1 MIKIKLREIVED
13 TTTKKGK
20 YFDYFIQLIIIL
32 SLISF
37 SLETLPNISE
47 DLRLILEKFELISII
62 IFSVEYLLRVL
73 VSKKPFSYIFSF
85 YGVIDILAILPF
97 YLNRFL
103 DLRFLRAFRVFR
115 IFRALKLIRYNKAL
129 NRFNVAFK
137 IVKEELVLFFI
148 VILIMLFIVSAGIY
162 SFENEAQPEVF
173 KSVFHS
179 AWWSIVTLTTVGYGG
194 KRPHTTWGKCVVIV
208 AAIFGAFYL
217 AMPLSII
224 SSKFDKNFDLE
235 SVIKSSKVDIKRF
248 KWEIYQPTIST
259 DNKKIEYDKNIFIET
274 HFNQKKI
281 NSLYRNLS
289 SLTPFELLRLKKDY
303 ESIGYSTND
312 ILLQLHRLASF
323 PFYLTIL
330 TLLMSIIMLNTKRDK
345 PVIYHIIL
353 GVFLSVV
360 IYYFYYLFNMF
371 GKNNTIPI
379 LTSVWLP
386 LLILVIFIIIG
397 LIRINEK

>member
-1 MIKIKLREIVED
+1 MIKSKLREIVED

-179 AWWSIVTLTTVGYGG
+179 AWWSIVTLTTVGYGDVYPVTLGG
-194 KRPHTTWGKCVVIV
+194 K
-208 AAIFGAFYL
+208 
-217 AMPLSII
+217 
-224 SSKFDKNFDLE
+224 
-235 SVIKSSKVDIKRF
+235 
-248 KWEIYQPTIST
+248 
-259 DNKKIEYDKNIFIET
+259 
-274 HFNQKKI
+274 
-281 NSLYRNLS
+281 
-289 SLTPFELLRLKKDY
+289 
-303 ESIGYSTND
+303 
-312 ILLQLHRLASF
+312 
-323 PFYLTIL
+323 
-330 TLLMSIIMLNTKRDK
+330 
-345 PVIYHIIL
+345 
-353 GVFLSVV
+353 VFTFFVL
-360 IYYFYYLFNMF
+360 
-371 GKNNTIPI
+371 
-379 LTSVWLP
+379 
-386 LLILVIFIIIG
+386 IIG
-397 LIRINEK
+397 IGVVAVPAGLVGTALSKARELED